1 MPRFFVESLE
11 EDTLVLSGEDG
22 RHIAKSLRQQPG
34 EELELCDGR
43 GTDALAVIRG
53 ISGEQVTAE
62 IRERRPSRGELPCRV
77 TLYQALPKGDK
88 LVFIVQKA
96 VELGAAAIVPVL
108 TSRCISRPDRQGME
122 KKRERLGK
130 IAWEAA
136 GVRMLTLTW
145 NGPNELGSGH
155 DTPGGLTAFGREA
168 VAEMAKSPC
177 PILFYERANT
187 PLGAVLAPR
196 PPEIALL
203 VGAEGGFS
211 PEEAQEAAAAG
222 LSLCTMGPRI
232 LRCETAPLYALS
244 AIGYAYENSA
254 R

>member
-1 MPRFFVESLE
+1 MPRFFLP
-11 EDTLVLSGEDG
+11 DLSGDTVAIAGEEG
-22 RHIAKSLRQQPG
+22 RHIAGSLRCRPG
-34 EELELCDGR
+34 DSLELCDGH
-43 GTDALAVIRG
+43 GTDADAVIRDIAG
-53 ISGEQVTAE
+53 GTVTAE
-62 IRERRPSRGELPCRV
+62 ITARRPSRSELPCRV

-136 GVRMLTLTW
+136 GQCGRGLLPEVRPLL
-145 NGPNELGSGH
+145 S
-155 DTPGGLTAFGREA
+155 FREA

-177 PILFYERANT
+177 PILFYERADT